1 MFINAPVK
9 NKLHVM
15 KYLKR
20 FCLFVVAFAV
30 VAGFAVTTEQNTGN
44 ITQKKG
50 TSAVKFMDVDEGL
63 DTTVFNNAGNVDMFV
78 VRGILVV
85 VVEVLVTAP
94 VALVVLG
101 VIETGCIILVV
112 IAVLVEVFVDLVVVV
127 DPLFVLG
134 VVVVVVFDVVVD
146 CLEIVCLGVV
156 FMLFG
161 VVEAVVL
168 KNFVNSLKT
177 QSLIDF
183 VKKEFYSHW

>member
-1 MFINAPVK
+1 M
-9 NKLHVM
+9 
-15 KYLKR
+15 
-20 FCLFVVAFAV
+20 
-30 VAGFAVTTEQNTGN
+30 
-44 ITQKKG
+44 
-50 TSAVKFMDVDEGL
+50 
-63 DTTVFNNAGNVDMFV
+63 
-78 VRGILVV
+78 
-85 VVEVLVTAP
+85 TAP

-112 IAVLVEVFVDLVVVV
+112 IAILVEVVIFIVVFVDFVVVV

-134 VVVVVVFDVVVD
+134 VVVVVFDVIVD

-156 FMLFG
+156 FVLFG

-183 VKKEFYSHW
+183 VKKYFIVVGKHCFYAQINFFTFHISETYTITVYLQCISGPGSSFCGCSGGLS